1 MITEESKEGAV
12 KMSGKD
18 VKRICNLISAALLK
32 WRLASKEGKIILEF
46 INQKQYGSNNK
57 YEDTEDADD
66 SANLNTNTTVF
77 DEELN
82 SKCNR
87 LRDILER
94 MRDVLTEI
102 ESGEEKCLGLSQLC
116 DLSSSSTSS
125 QKINSSLINS
135 SNSENSSTIE
145 LNNSVVHTNDLT
157 KWTQVISSGLKQQLK
172 MNEIVTRNIC
182 HLQSR
187 EEALFHV
194 SVWVCQ
200 PALDTHFEAA
210 SVAIEQT
217 LKSCSP

>member
-1 MITEESKEGAV
+1 
-12 KMSGKD
+12 MSGKD

-57 YEDTEDADD
+57 YEDGEEADD
-66 SANLNTNTTVF
+66 SANLNTKTEVF

-116 DLSSSSTSS
+116 DLSSSSSSS

-157 KWTQVISSGLKQQLK
+157 KWTQVISSGLRQQLK
-172 MNEIVTRNIC
+172 MNEIVTRSIC

-187 EEALFHV
+187 DEALFHV

-200 PALDTHFEAA
+200 PSLDTHFEAA
-210 SVAIEQT
+210 TVAIEQT